1 MGGEA
6 VEGGSKSA
14 SEDWQAGGLTEA
26 IPGQQLTFTFLGA
39 AAAAADVSTRWRTI
53 LPVFVC
59 DTYHK
64 VQEITPT
71 QTHATKKVNL
81 VGPCIFFFLL
91 VAFAAL
97 FFVVSCLFAMS
108 VLSAISSVLSQPTT
122 NSG

>member
-97 FFVVSCLFAMS
+97 FFVSCLFAMS